1 MRRTYVKPRRRRA
14 GLLKSKPLGT
24 VASLFQQSSWPAPVP
39 VNKLQCARR
48 LPSPSRI
55 LGLSIAIPH
64 LFSCSG
70 VIAGIGLCGVFECLS
85 PFHLAYAARQPCSV
99 LMHCQ
104 VIQLR
109 LPTNIFEEAGID
121 NAAPSPD
128 LNLRICSHLLRTVC

>member
-1 MRRTYVKPRRRRA
+1 MSNLGA
-14 GLLKSKPLGT
+14 GEQDYSSKLLGT
-24 VASLFQQSSWPAPVP
+24 VASLFQQSCWPAPVP
-39 VNKLQCARR
+39 VHNLQCASR

-55 LGLSIAIPH
+55 LGLSITIPH

-70 VIAGIGLCGVFECLS
+70 VIAGIRLCGVFECLS
-85 PFHLAYAARQPCSV
+85 PFRLAYAARQPYSV

-109 LPTNIFEEAGID
+109 LRNNIFEGAGIN

-128 LNLRICSHLLRTVC
+128 PNLRICNHLTRTVC